1 MINFVNGIVEL
12 KSLEIKDI
20 IDVSVLQQFLDN
32 FAIGMNCAAVS
43 VDRLGREVTK
53 PSYYREFC
61 SNYIHKSHIG
71 DERCAVCH
79 NRMGEEAIRLNR
91 PYIGKCH
98 AGLIDFAAPII
109 INGEHL
115 GTVLG
120 GQILDRKPDEIEIRQ
135 TASEIRVNPDELWDK
150 ANLIDIVPMKNI
162 EAAAEIL
169 YVVVN
174 YMALQGYNRIVME
187 HMSSDLVNNFQ
198 QIATTVDTL
207 AITAQD
213 ITHSQHELSNRINNI
228 GTATSEIS
236 DVLKSITG
244 IADKTKLIGLN
255 ASIETARL
263 GNAGR
268 SISIVA
274 NEIRT
279 LSDHTKQT
287 TRQIEQ
293 LNTHITEDVKETI
306 KNADKTL
313 CITEEQSSAM
323 EELSATTQNM
333 LELTE
338 RLKEL
343 FS

>member
-20 IDVSVLQQFLDN
+20 IDVLVLQQFLDN
-32 FAIGMNCAAVS
+32 FAIGMNCATVS

-61 SNYIHKSHIG
+61 ANYIHKSHIG

-98 AGLIDFAAPII
+98 A
-109 INGEHL
+109 
-115 GTVLG
+115 
-120 GQILDRKPDEIEIRQ
+120 RKPDEIEIRQ

-162 EAAAEIL
+162 EAAAEVL

-228 GTATSEIS
+228 DTATSEIS
-236 DVLKSITG
+236 DVLKSITS

-279 LSDHTKQT
+279 LSEHTKQT

-313 CITEEQSSAM
+313 RITEEQSSAM

>member
-1 MINFVNGIVEL
+1 
-12 KSLEIKDI
+12 
-20 IDVSVLQQFLDN
+20 
-32 FAIGMNCAAVS
+32 
-43 VDRLGREVTK
+43 
-53 PSYYREFC
+53 
-61 SNYIHKSHIG
+61 
-71 DERCAVCH
+71 
-79 NRMGEEAIRLNR
+79 
-91 PYIGKCH
+91 
-98 AGLIDFAAPII
+98 
-109 INGEHL
+109 
-115 GTVLG
+115 
-120 GQILDRKPDEIEIRQ
+120 
-135 TASEIRVNPDELWDK
+135 
-150 ANLIDIVPMKNI
+150 
-162 EAAAEIL
+162 
-169 YVVVN
+169 
-174 YMALQGYNRIVME
+174 ME

-279 LSDHTKQT
+279 LSEHTKQT

>member
-1 MINFVNGIVEL
+1 MG
-12 KSLEIKDI
+12 
-20 IDVSVLQQFLDN
+20 
-32 FAIGMNCAAVS
+32 
-43 VDRLGREVTK
+43 K
-53 PSYYREFC
+53 P
-61 SNYIHKSHIG
+61 
-71 DERCAVCH
+71 
-79 NRMGEEAIRLNR
+79 
-91 PYIGKCH
+91 
-98 AGLIDFAAPII
+98 
-109 INGEHL
+109 
-115 GTVLG
+115 
-120 GQILDRKPDEIEIRQ
+120 Q

-162 EAAAEIL
+162 EAAAEVL

-279 LSDHTKQT
+279 LSEHTKQT

-338 RLKEL
+338 HLKEL